1 MILFLSSS
9 VLPNF
14 PAFRQSIFQTST
26 TCLRFFFCLWYNTDM
41 SKIIIAENLSKHY
54 GEFHALKG
62 VSFSIREGECFGLL
76 GHNGA
81 GKSTTMKMIYGLST
95 IDQGCLRIFGQS
107 FKLTPPEI
115 KQQLGVV
122 PQEDN
127 LDPDLPVLE
136 NLHAYARLFGLDR
149 SKAREKSLSML
160 KFLGLESKEDSPIDT
175 LSGGQ
180 KRRLIIARALLND
193 PQVLIL
199 DEPTTGLDPQGRH
212 LVWQKLR
219 GLKSEGVTMILTTH
233 YMEEAAQLCDRL
245 VIMHEGQILT
255 EGTPAEL
262 VAAHTMPDVI
272 EIRLPLEAI
281 PKDIS
286 EKVLD
291 FGGKAIPVMDGLFL
305 YTKAGTKMW
314 QQISSWGLPQ
324 HSCFLRPANLEDV
337 FLKLTGRGAE
347 P

>member
-1 MILFLSSS
+1 M
-9 VLPNF
+9 N
-14 PAFRQSIFQTST
+14 SI
-26 TCLRFFFCLWYNTDM
+26 
-41 SKIIIAENLSKHY
+41 IVAENLSKHY
-54 GEFHALKG
+54 DGFHALKG

-95 IDQGCLRIFGQS
+95 VEQGLLSIFGQS
-107 FKLTPPEI
+107 FLLTPPEI

-127 LDPDLPVLE
+127 LDPDLSVLE
-136 NLHAYARLFGLDR
+136 NLHAYARLFGIDQLSA
-149 SKAREKSLSML
+149 SKKSLSML
-160 KFLGLESKEDSPIDT
+160 QFMGLDSKEDSLIEN

-193 PQVLIL
+193 PRVLIL

-219 GLKSEGVTMILTTH
+219 GLKAEGVTMILTTH

-245 VIMHEGQILT
+245 VIMHEGLILT
-255 EGTPAEL
+255 EGTPPEL
-262 VAAHTMPDVI
+262 VATHTLPDVI
-272 EIRLPLEAI
+272 EIRLPLDAI
-281 PKDIS
+281 PVDIS
-286 EKVLD
+286 EKV
-291 FGGKAIPVMDGLFL
+291 FAMGGEAIPVMDGLFL
-305 YTKAGTKMW
+305 YSKNGKEMW
-314 QQISSWGLPQ
+314 QRLGDWGLPQ
-324 HSCFLRPANLEDV
+324 HSCFLSPANLEDV
-337 FLKLTGRGAE
+337 FLKLTGRGTE

>member
-1 MILFLSSS
+1 M
-9 VLPNF
+9 N
-14 PAFRQSIFQTST
+14 
-26 TCLRFFFCLWYNTDM
+26 N
-41 SKIIIAENLSKHY
+41 IIVAENLSKYY

-95 IDQGCLRIFGQS
+95 IESGHLSILGQS
-107 FKLTPPEI
+107 FSLTPPEI
-115 KQQLGVV
+115 KQHLGVV

-136 NLHAYARLFGLDR
+136 NLRAYARLFGIDR
-149 SKAREKSLSML
+149 HKAREKSLSML
-160 KFLGLESKEDSPIDT
+160 HFMGLESKEDSLIDT

-193 PQVLIL
+193 PRVLIL

-219 GLKSEGVTMILTTH
+219 GLKTEGVTMILTTH

-245 VIMHEGQILT
+245 VIMHEGRILT

-262 VAAHTMPDVI
+262 VTSHTLPDVI

-281 PKDIS
+281 PVDI
-286 EKVLD
+286 EHKVLE
-291 FGGKAIPVMDGLFL
+291 FGGETLAVMDGLFL
-305 YTKAGTKMW
+305 YTNNGSEMW
-314 QQISSWGLPQ
+314 QRISSWGLPQ

-337 FLKLTGRGAE
+337 FLKLTGRGTE